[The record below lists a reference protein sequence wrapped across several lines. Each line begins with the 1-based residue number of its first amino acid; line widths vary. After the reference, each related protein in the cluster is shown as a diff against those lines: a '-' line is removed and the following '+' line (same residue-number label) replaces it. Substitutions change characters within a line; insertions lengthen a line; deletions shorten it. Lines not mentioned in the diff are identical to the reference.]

1 MLPAISHHF
10 LIALI
15 TLGGLAVRLWLSDWG
30 GLSAD
35 EANGVAIAVTGSWAD
50 MVRYLREDGNPPLF
64 YALLRVISGLF
75 GSSDAA
81 LRLTSVTASTALVP
95 VAYLVA
101 RKLAGNAVAVPV
113 ALVTALCPPLI
124 RYGTMVRMYWLL
136 PMLSLASTYF
146 FIRLLAKPPGKGPR
160 AGYVLSTALLI
171 YCHHWGFIVALGQT
185 AAASLGLV
193 RRWWS
198 WRDLVP
204 FVCCLALAG
213 LTYLPWLPS
222 LHYTLTHDESPW
234 AQSPAL
240 THLIIETPPEALVGR
255 LSFRHAWSEVGTMYA
270 AFWVAFAL
278 VFAGGLPVGDLS
290 SDQRG
295 RHSPEQWQ
303 RSLNLLRWVVVFGLC
318 GALALSSIKAA
329 WRDRYLVAFSP
340 AIIILYCAVLSP
352 LLRRL
357 PRPAAAL
364 LPAFIWLPAWIP
376 QYLWLDAMPE
386 SSAWAISDKIRR
398 ECQPARDLVVVSW
411 QAAAPALSRT
421 LPEAIAMISF
431 PDMERVAIVRWDG
444 INARLRDDR
453 RMFALFDRMK
463 QVLDRGGTIWLVDS
477 SHGTGIVAPPGTV
490 AISSMHYLAVEQLR
504 MDQIRSWLALN
515 ARQEG
520 AFLWAPGRDIS
531 LFLSRH
537 RSPPPGQVARA
548 PGGLRPEQAI
558 PEAVPGAPA
567 ESDEFE
573 RGRP

>member
-1 MLPAISHHF
+1 MLPANSHRF
-10 LIALI
+10 LILLI
-15 TLGGLAVRLWLSDWG
+15 TLAGLAVRLWLSDWG

-50 MVRYLREDGNPPLF
+50 MVQHLREDGNPPLF
-64 YALLRVISGLF
+64 YALLRVFNGLF

-81 LRLTSVTASTALVP
+81 LRLMSVIASTALVP

-101 RKLAGNAVAVPV
+101 RKLAGDAVAVPV
-113 ALVTALCPPLI
+113 ALVTALCPPII

-136 PMLSLASTYF
+136 PILSLVSTYL
-146 FIRLLAKPPGKGPR
+146 FIRLLAKPPGKGLR

-185 AAASLGLV
+185 ATAGLGLV

-198 WRDLVP
+198 WRELVP

-213 LTYLPWLPS
+213 LAYLPWLPS

-255 LSFRHAWSEVGTMYA
+255 LSFRHAWSELGIMYA
-270 AFWVAFAL
+270 AFWVAFSL
-278 VFAGGLPVGDLS
+278 VFAGRLPVGDPS
-290 SDQRG
+290 PDQPG
-295 RHSPEQWQ
+295 RHSPEERQ
-303 RSLNLLRWVVVFGLC
+303 RSLNLLRWVVVFGLG

-340 AIIILYCAVLSP
+340 ALIVLYCAVLSP
-352 LLRRL
+352 FLRRL

-364 LPAFIWLPAWIP
+364 LPALIWLPAWIP

-398 ECQPARDLVVVSW
+398 QCDRSRDLVVVSW
-411 QAAAPALSRT
+411 EAAAPALSRT
-421 LPEAIAMISF
+421 LPDAIPMIAF

-453 RMFALFDRMK
+453 RLFALFDRMK
-463 QVLDRGGTIWLVDS
+463 QVLDRRGTIWLVDS
-477 SHGTGIVAPPGTV
+477 SHGTGVVAPPGSV
-490 AISSMHYLAVEQLR
+490 SLAGMHYLAVEQLR
-504 MDQIRSWLALN
+504 MDQIRSWLKLN
-515 ARQEG
+515 ARQEDT
-520 AFLWAPGRDIS
+520 FVWAPGRDIS
-531 LFLSRH
+531 LFLSRY
-537 RSPPPGQVARA
+537 RQASPGEVAGA
-548 PGGLRPEQAI
+548 PGGLRQEQAM
-558 PEAVPGAPA
+558 PEAVPA
-567 ESDEFE
+567 ESGEFE